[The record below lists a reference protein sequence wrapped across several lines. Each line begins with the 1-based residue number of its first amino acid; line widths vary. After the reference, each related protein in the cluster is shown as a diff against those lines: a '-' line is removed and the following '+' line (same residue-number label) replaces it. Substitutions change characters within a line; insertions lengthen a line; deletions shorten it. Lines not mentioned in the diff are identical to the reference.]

1 MELKFAELNT
11 IHGMLDVQITSIEQT
26 IDTVEC
32 EEHKKLYKD
41 ESTKL
46 KSLRTK
52 FKKLLKD
59 Y

>member
-11 IHGMLDVQITSIEQT
+11 IHGMLDVQIISIENT
-26 IDTVEC
+26 LNHIKC
-32 EEHKKLYKD
+32 EDQMKVYKD

-52 FKKLLKD
+52 FKKMLKD

>member
-11 IHGMLDVQITSIEQT
+11 LYSILDVQITSIEKT
-26 IDTVEC
+26 MGGVEC
-32 EEHKKLYKD
+32 DEQLKIYKT
-41 ESTKL
+41 ECSKL

-52 FKKLLKD
+52 FKKMLKD

>member
-32 EEHKKLYKD
+32 EEQKKLYKD